1 MAGKKASGTANGV
14 ATPKLGGF
22 MKEQIDDAQKRLYA
36 LEAEAQKVLE
46 NLIERGQK
54 SRKEVEALLG
64 RLQGMEQVKEA
75 KKLGKKATQATTE
88 VQKRL
93 NVLQT
98 RVIESVGVASQAQV
112 NQINRELVKLSKKL
126 DTLVGKKAPAK
137 SPRS

>member
-1 MAGKKASGTANGV
+1 MATKKTNG
-14 ATPKLGGF
+14 AAAPRRELGGF
-22 MKEQIDDAQKRLYA
+22 VKEQIDDAQKRLYA

-64 RLQGMEQVKEA
+64 RLQGLDQVKEA
-75 KKLGKKATQATTE
+75 KKLGKKATQASTE

-98 RVIESVGVASQAQV
+98 RVIETVGVASQAQV

-126 DTLVGKKAPAK
+126 DTLVGKKAGKAE
-137 SPRS
+137 SRN